1 MFNDCF
7 GKKSVQHIGLI
18 LTGLLAIFSADSA
31 HANVDIAKRISEGA
45 AITGSRLLIIGFE
58 GLAGFS
64 YSKAAQLES
73 YQCKVSHGM
82 KAGKPIGLGGGHV
95 TSALLV
101 PVVEKHKNKVK
112 TAMFAH
118 TACKAGNC
126 GLPAAIAAQW
136 MADAGKE
143 NTDGRKVI
151 IVGHSFGGD
160 AAAVLARQLASSNV
174 PVDAVYII
182 DGRKRA
188 VAGMGSVGPKQGSA
202 RWVTFYQVTD
212 PALMGFKVDGAENV
226 WLPAAPL
233 IGHILLPHNKKIL
246 NSLMEQIGNPPGEE
260 ITLAAQDKVEAC
272 KDSTLAGMGAYRGTP
287 GIVEA
292 VPVAAVVG
300 GGGYLA
306 YQALKKK
313 KSSGGGGGGD
323 DFKVADALKG
333 QGKSGD
339 NQGGGAAAGS
349 SEQVNLG
356 GSENTVNSTESIK
369 SETSVVFL
377 PQKNTESADTSGASR
392 EGGDEKVGKAKEFSR
407 SVASEERPT
416 RFSKDSLLMATG
428 KSSANNI
435 GGATALVEGLSG
447 KDGSN
452 GESMAPA
459 GAGSR
464 GSADREDE
472 EKETEE
478 EVADQ
483 DSEFQPLTADHE
495 EVVVYEQEILAGQ
508 DPQLYARG
516 SLFERVNRKIRQRI
530 PVSR

>member
-1 MFNDCF
+1 MFSKCL
-7 GKKSVQHIGLI
+7 GKKSVPHIGLI
-18 LTGLLAIFSADSA
+18 LTGLVAIFSADSA
-31 HANVDIAKRISEGA
+31 HANADIAKRISDGA

-73 YQCKVSHGM
+73 YQCKISHGM

-101 PVVEKHKNKVK
+101 PIVEKHKNKVK

-118 TACKAGNC
+118 SACKAGNC

-136 MADAGKE
+136 MTDAGKE

-174 PVDAVYII
+174 PVDSVFII
-182 DGRKRA
+182 DGRRRA

-202 RWVTFYQVTD
+202 RWVTFYQKTD
-212 PALMGFKVDGAENV
+212 APLMGFRIDGAENNFLLA
-226 WLPAAPL
+226 LPG
-233 IGHILLPHNKKIL
+233 IGHILLPHNKKII
-246 NSLMEQIGNPPGEE
+246 NSMQEQIGNPPGEE

-272 KDSTLAGMGAYRGTP
+272 KDSTLSGMGAYRGTP

-313 KSSGGGGGGD
+313 KSSGGGGGD

-333 QGKSGD
+333 QGKSGGD
-339 NQGGGAAAGS
+339 QGGGTATGG
-349 SEQVNLG
+349 SEQVDLG

-377 PQKNTESADTSGASR
+377 PQKNSETTESGGASR

-407 SVASEERPT
+407 SVASEARPT
-416 RFSKDSLLMATG
+416 RFSKDSLLKATG

-452 GESMAPA
+452 GESIAPA
-459 GAGSR
+459 GAGNR
-464 GSADREDE
+464 GGADREEE

-483 DSEFQPLTADHE
+483 DSEFQPLLAEND